1 VYDWNS
7 SGDHD
12 YIGECTITL
21 RDITPERGGTVSQ
34 VDLINADL
42 KRKKR
47 KYINSGVLSFV
58 SVVSTP
64 IYSFMDYIK
73 GGCEINFITAIDFTA
88 SNGNPNSPMSLH
100 YNNPMKDNDYV
111 TAIKSVA
118 SVLAP
123 YDSDQM
129 FPAYG
134 FGAKFRYT
142 GEVSH
147 CFPLNFNPQNPEV
160 RGVQGILESYWYSLN
175 QVDLHGPTNFSPI
188 LEAAIQYAS
197 GGMSQERQTYYLL
210 LIITDGEITDMDRT
224 IERIVAASTLPLSI
238 VIVGVGNANFTKM
251 NILDADETPLVDR
264 YGKRM
269 ARDIVQFVP
278 LREFQSHSG
287 ANFSLA
293 RETLAEI
300 PEQFISFMKANGIRP
315 NPPPLKKQASSF
327 HVGGHGGQ
335 APYSVGGPTPYPTGG
350 PGHAPYPTGGLGQA
364 PYPTGGPGQAP
375 YPTGGSGQTPYP

>member
-1 VYDWNS
+1 
-7 SGDHD
+7 
-12 YIGECTITL
+12 
-21 RDITPERGGTVSQ
+21 
-34 VDLINADL
+34 
-42 KRKKR
+42 
-47 KYINSGVLSFV
+47 
-58 SVVSTP
+58 
-64 IYSFMDYIK
+64 
-73 GGCEINFITAIDFTA
+73 
-88 SNGNPNSPMSLH
+88 
-100 YNNPMKDNDYV
+100 
-111 TAIKSVA
+111 
-118 SVLAP
+118 
-123 YDSDQM
+123 
-129 FPAYG
+129 
-134 FGAKFRYT
+134 
-142 GEVSH
+142 
-147 CFPLNFNPQNPEV
+147 
-160 RGVQGILESYWYSLN
+160 
-175 QVDLHGPTNFSPI
+175 
-188 LEAAIQYAS
+188 
-197 GGMSQERQTYYLL
+197 MSQERQTYYLL